1 MQEIIFKIMIS
12 EDKIKRIAQD
22 IINDDEWVNDSHSQA
37 EHNGIRNGLER
48 LLNHLEETK
57 PSKGMVPNLVTGEHS
72 DSDIVDVLYS
82 DFPKVFEQILEF
94 LDLQN

>member
-1 MQEIIFKIMIS
+1 MIS

-22 IINDDEWVNDSHSQA
+22 IINDDEWVNDSHSKA

-57 PSKGMVPNLVTGEHS
+57 TSNEHS

-94 LDLQN
+94 LDQQNEK